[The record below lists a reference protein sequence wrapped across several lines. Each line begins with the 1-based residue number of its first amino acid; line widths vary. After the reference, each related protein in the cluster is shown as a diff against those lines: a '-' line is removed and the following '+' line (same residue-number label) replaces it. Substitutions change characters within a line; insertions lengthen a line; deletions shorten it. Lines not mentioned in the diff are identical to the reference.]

1 MHTDGSKVSGFISL
15 FVVQIALLLLFWI
28 YVRYHDG
35 ALPTAKDAVATAAG
49 TTASEDDGLAEG
61 HVSKYPQFQ
70 DIHVMIFIGFAF
82 LMTFLRK
89 YGYSATGYTL
99 FLAALIVQWAI
110 LVKGFFRME
119 SGHISLSLGSII
131 DADIAAAVPL
141 ISMGAL
147 LGRTTPI
154 QLLFMALFEVAL
166 FAVNEFI
173 QLDILSIADVGGSIT
188 VHAFGAY
195 FGLAV
200 SLMLRPSKD
209 QNDAGQNE
217 GANYTSDIFA
227 MIGTLFLWVY
237 WPSFNSVLAVGAG
250 APERAILN
258 TYLSLAGATVTTFVL
273 SALVS
278 HGNKLDM
285 VHVQNSTLAGG
296 VAVGSVCNLLIGPHG
311 ALLIGILSGAVSVL
325 GYRYLSP
332 LITEKLRLHDTCGV
346 HNLHGMPALISA
358 IASVIYACLVTQDAY
373 KDSMVEIFPAMMTD
387 PSEINRNSTQ
397 ILGGYGRTA
406 LKQGGFQLLGIVIT
420 VLMAIIGGLVTGAFL
435 KAISIKKLDK
445 EKHHL
450 DEVYWEVPD
459 IKEQYIIQE
468 VDDLD
473 KRRKELKL
481 ISTKLRA
488 TLWKQSRIAV
498 ASIDI

>member
-1 MHTDGSKVSGFISL
+1 MHTNGSKVSGFICL

-35 ALPTAKDAVATAAG
+35 ALPTGAIDSSSSAVADASHG
-49 TTASEDDGLAEG
+49 TTPSEDDGLAEG
-61 HVSKYPQFQ
+61 HVFKYPQFQ

-110 LVKGFFRME
+110 LAKGFFRME

-200 SLMLRPSKD
+200 SLMLRSSKD

-217 GANYTSDIFA
+217 SSNYTSDIFA

-273 SALVS
+273 STLVS

-311 ALLIGILSGAVSVL
+311 ALLIGILSGVVSVF

-332 LITEKLRLHDTCGV
+332 VITEKLRLHDTCGV

-358 IASVIYACLVTQDAY
+358 IASAIYACLVTKDAY
-373 KDSMVEIFPAMMTD
+373 KDSMEEIFPAMMSD
-387 PSEINRNSTQ
+387 ASHINKNSTL

-406 LKQGGFQLLGIVIT
+406 LKQGGFQLLGILIT
-420 VLMAIIGGLVTGAFL
+420 VLFAIVGGIVTGAIL
-435 KAISIKKLDK
+435 KATSMKKLDK
-445 EKHHL
+445 EQQHL

-459 IKEQYIIQE
+459 TKEQ
-468 VDDLD
+468 
-473 KRRKELKL
+473 
-481 ISTKLRA
+481 
-488 TLWKQSRIAV
+488 
-498 ASIDI
+498 

>member
-1 MHTDGSKVSGFISL
+1 MHTDGGGSKVSGFVSL

-35 ALPTAKDAVATAAG
+35 ALPMEKDASASIAG
-49 TTASEDDGLAEG
+49 ASADGTSEDDGLAEG

-99 FLAALIVQWAI
+99 LLAALIVQWAI

-173 QLDILSIADVGGSIT
+173 QLDMLSIADVGGSIT

-200 SLMLRPSKD
+200 SLMLRPSRD
-209 QNDAGQNE
+209 QNDAGRNE

-278 HGNKLDM
+278 HENKLDM

-311 ALLIGILSGAVSVL
+311 ALLIGILSGVVSVF

-332 LITEKLRLHDTCGV
+332 AITDKLRLHDTCGV
-346 HNLHGMPALISA
+346 HNLHGMPAVLSA
-358 IASVIYACLVTQDAY
+358 IASAIYASMVTQDAY
-373 KDSMVEIFPAMMTD
+373 KTSMAEIFPAMADASKMNGNS
-387 PSEINRNSTQ
+387 SEP
-397 ILGGYGRTA
+397 LGGYGRTA
-406 LKQGGFQLLGIVIT
+406 LQQGGYQLLGIGVTVII
-420 VLMAIIGGLVTGAFL
+420 AIVGGLLTGVLL
-435 KAISIKKLDK
+435 KAISFKKIDK
-445 EKHHL
+445 EHQHL
-450 DEVYWEVPD
+450 DEVFWEVPTD
-459 IKEQYIIQE
+459 VKEQ
-468 VDDLD
+468 
-473 KRRKELKL
+473 
-481 ISTKLRA
+481 
-488 TLWKQSRIAV
+488 
-498 ASIDI
+498 

>member
-1 MHTDGSKVSGFISL
+1 MHSNGSKVSGFISL
-15 FVVQIALLLLFWI
+15 LAVQIVLLLLYWF
-28 YVRYHDG
+28 YVRYDDG
-35 ALPTAKDAVATAAG
+35 ALPKASTG
-49 TTASEDDGLAEG
+49 TTSSEDDGLAEG

-70 DIHVMIFIGFAF
+70 DIHVMIFIGFGF

-110 LVKGFFRME
+110 LVKGIFRME

-200 SLMLRPSKD
+200 SVMLRPGKD

-217 GANYTSDIFA
+217 AANYTSDIFA

-311 ALLIGILSGAVSVL
+311 ALLIGILSGVVSVF

-332 LITEKLRLHDTCGV
+332 FLTENLRLHDTCGV
-346 HNLHGMPALISA
+346 HNLHGMPAVLSA
-358 IASVIYACLVTQDAY
+358 IASAIYACLVTQDAY
-373 KDSMVEIFPAMMTD
+373 KDSMVEIFPAMMAD
-387 PSEINRNSTQ
+387 SIELNKNSTQ
-397 ILGGYGRTA
+397 ILGGFGRTA
-406 LKQGGFQLLGIVIT
+406 LRQGGFQLLGILLT
-420 VLMAIIGGLVTGAFL
+420 VMMAIVGGLVTGIL
-435 KAISIKKLDK
+435 MKAVSMKKLDK
-445 EKHHL
+445 EEHHL
-450 DEVYWEVPD
+450 DEVYWNVPD
-459 IKEQYIIQE
+459 AKEQ
-468 VDDLD
+468 
-473 KRRKELKL
+473 
-481 ISTKLRA
+481 
-488 TLWKQSRIAV
+488 
-498 ASIDI
+498 

>member
-15 FVVQIALLLLFWI
+15 FVVQIALLVLFWI
-28 YVRYHDG
+28 YVRYDEV
-35 ALPTAKDAVATAAG
+35 ALPTGTAAPTNETMKTATTMG
-49 TTASEDDGLAEG
+49 KDSVRGTTTASEDDGLAEG

-70 DIHVMIFIGFAF
+70 DIQVMIFVGFAF
-82 LMTFLRK
+82 LMTFLKK

-99 FLAALIVQWAI
+99 FLAALIVQWTI
-110 LVKGFFRME
+110 LVKGFFNMD
-119 SGHISLSLGSII
+119 SGHISLSLRSII
-131 DADIAAAVPL
+131 DADIGAAVPL

-154 QLLFMALFEVAL
+154 QLLFMSLFEVVL

-173 QLDILSIADVGGSIT
+173 QLDILSISDVGGSIT
-188 VHAFGAY
+188 IHAFGAY

-200 SLMLRPSKD
+200 SLMLRPNKD

-217 GANYTSDIFA
+217 ASNYISDIFA
-227 MIGTLFLWVY
+227 MVGTLFLWVY

-250 APERAILN
+250 ASERAILN

-285 VHVQNSTLAGG
+285 VHIQNSTLAGG
-296 VAVGSVCNLLIGPHG
+296 VAIGSVCNLLIGPHG
-311 ALLIGILSGAVSVL
+311 ALLIGILSGVVSVF
-325 GYRYLSP
+325 GYRYLSSI
-332 LITEKLRLHDTCGV
+332 LREKLRLHDTCGI

-373 KDSMVEIFPAMMTD
+373 KDSMAEIFPAMAVMSD
-387 PSEINRNSTQ
+387 ASNNSTH

-406 LKQGGFQLLGIVIT
+406 VQQGCYQLLAIVIT
-420 VLMAIIGGLVTGAFL
+420 VVFAMVGGIVTGAIL
-435 KAISIKKLDK
+435 KAVNMKKLDK
-445 EKHHL
+445 EQHHL

-459 IKEQYIIQE
+459 LKEQE
-468 VDDLD
+468 
-473 KRRKELKL
+473 
-481 ISTKLRA
+481 
-488 TLWKQSRIAV
+488 
-498 ASIDI
+498 